1 MDTLSGEATMSKLFY
16 LPSEKEFNLEGRKLS
31 PHFHNRFG
39 VLEFQEE
46 VMEVFFFEN
55 DVKSTKCIQAF

>member
-1 MDTLSGEATMSKLFY
+1 MSKLFY
-16 LPSEKEFNLEGRKLS
+16 LPSEKEFNLNGRKLS
-31 PHFHNRFG
+31 LCFHNQFG

-55 DVKSTKCIQAF
+55 DVKSTKCIQAS